1 MARLT
6 RLGWTV
12 AGPTTK
18 QPPPAKEDLGENCLQ
33 MGETAVTV
41 IPVQLGDD
49 VWDGDLTLSS
59 SSAKY
64 AHDEYP
70 NSLGTIYAAI
80 T

>member
-1 MARLT
+1 
-6 RLGWTV
+6 
-12 AGPTTK
+12 
-18 QPPPAKEDLGENCLQ
+18 
-33 MGETAVTV
+33 MGETAV

-70 NSLGTIYAAI
+70 NSLGLPWNRLLLL
-80 T
+80 